1 MGIPEANCSKCLKTC
16 KDGKDEM
23 DLGKEDYLK
32 TKTENHKI
40 NNEAK
45 KLKTFQQGKG
55 GVSINSI
62 LGKTEIATNSK
73 DNNFTKK
80 EDDNKLKT
88 NILLNVNGKK
98 EEIKEIKEKSENDSN
113 NISKSNNKSE
123 SNNSSSE
130 SNSNSKEN

>member
-16 KDGKDEM
+16 KDGNEEM

-32 TKTENHKI
+32 AKTQNHKI

-62 LGKTEIATNSK
+62 LGKTEINTNSK

-88 NILLNVNGKK
+88 NISLNVNGKK

-113 NISKSNNKSE
+113 SNSKSESKSNNI
-123 SNNSSSE
+123 SSE
-130 SNSNSKEN
+130 SKSNSKES